1 MIIMNP
7 TSLIQSLHTHKQGA
21 FVISLI
27 CTVLVAWPPLA
38 TTAVGSQALIQA
50 NPQSAI
56 RNPPSQTAF
65 SYQGQLIESGVPAT
79 GVYDVQFKL
88 YTAQRGGDEL
98 GSLHREDVLITNGL
112 FKVSLDFGRAV
123 TNAQE
128 TWLEIAVRSSGSG
141 ESYTVLSPR
150 QRLTPTPYAI
160 LAQHDQWSLIGVPV
174 GFAGGVDK
182 DAGFANEVMALAAT
196 ANFIPKYTGPNSTF
210 GVPQLTDSVMLESGG
225 NIAIGPGITTPAEK
239 LDVAGNVKAMAFIG
253 DGSALTGISDPTKV
267 AKAGDTMSGPLN
279 LPADGLKAGSS
290 QLVLASSNVGI
301 GTTTPE
307 AKLDVRHLAS
317 VSPPPSFAVR
327 RNFLVSPQPQ
337 TVLVTDL
344 IVHNG
349 NVGIGKPDPSSKL
362 HVEASLPAS
371 TSAFEVRN
379 LGAGPAGLFSGGG
392 DPLLVID
399 HTGTSGNPALW
410 FRQDGNTRAFVWW
423 DRINN
428 RLNLGTPTTN
438 PIMSLNNN
446 GNVGIGTAPSTIF
459 KLDVAGA
466 THATSFPTSS
476 DARLKTNIAPLT
488 NVLEKLQQIHGL
500 SFDWNEVYQSLGRSS
515 GRREIG
521 VIAQEVEAV
530 FPELVSTWGEQG
542 YRAVDYGRLTAVL
555 IEAVK
560 ELKAENEEL
569 KRRIEALERS
579 QNTRPSALVR
589 HAQ

>member
-1 MIIMNP
+1 
-7 TSLIQSLHTHKQGA
+7 
-21 FVISLI
+21 
-27 CTVLVAWPPLA
+27 
-38 TTAVGSQALIQA
+38 
-50 NPQSAI
+50 
-56 RNPPSQTAF
+56 
-65 SYQGQLIESGVPAT
+65 
-79 GVYDVQFKL
+79 
-88 YTAQRGGDEL
+88 
-98 GSLHREDVLITNGL
+98 
-112 FKVSLDFGRAV
+112 
-123 TNAQE
+123 
-128 TWLEIAVRSSGSG
+128 
-141 ESYTVLSPR
+141 
-150 QRLTPTPYAI
+150 
-160 LAQHDQWSLIGVPV
+160 
-174 GFAGGVDK
+174 
-182 DAGFANEVMALAAT
+182 
-196 ANFIPKYTGPNSTF
+196 
-210 GVPQLTDSVMLESGG
+210 
-225 NIAIGPGITTPAEK
+225 
-239 LDVAGNVKAMAFIG
+239 
-253 DGSALTGISDPTKV
+253 
-267 AKAGDTMSGPLN
+267 
-279 LPADGLKAGSS
+279 
-290 QLVLASSNVGI
+290 
-301 GTTTPE
+301 
-307 AKLDVRHLAS
+307 
-317 VSPPPSFAVR
+317 
-327 RNFLVSPQPQ
+327 
-337 TVLVTDL
+337 
-344 IVHNG
+344 
-349 NVGIGKPDPSSKL
+349 
-362 HVEASLPAS
+362 
-371 TSAFEVRN
+371 
-379 LGAGPAGLFSGGG
+379 
-392 DPLLVID
+392 LVID